1 MHGKES
7 SSQVENI
14 EYSLISDIDIS
25 TKNFLNSN
33 IGDSSARGF
42 QGKSNYISKAIPKL
56 IPNHIQINS

>member
-14 EYSLISDIDIS
+14 EHSSISDIDIS
-25 TKNFLNSN
+25 TKNFSSGN

-42 QGKSNYISKAIPKL
+42 RGKSNYISKAIPKS